1 MSLFH
6 IYFGHVC
13 VCKKYHKMLQYRVCV
28 CIYIRVN
35 TLRTEYFTLRTCISV
50 KRSRVEHFRG
60 LNMFPTGLAR
70 DGRPPLRKMPQIA
83 EALCSGKLHCTEGE
97 IATNLPITQLYISDF
112 YDQHGA
118 CITFKSLYQ
127 NHKAIVIFVRVSQP
141 FSCLL
146 LVLLHT

>member
-13 VCKKYHKMLQYRVCV
+13 VCKKYHKMLQYRVCIHT
-28 CIYIRVN
+28 CEHIENRVFHIEN
-35 TLRTEYFTLRTCISV
+35 LYFSKAFSCRTFMGIKHVSH
-50 KRSRVEHFRG
+50 RSRAGWASSPEENATNSGGALV
-60 LNMFPTGLAR
+60 
-70 DGRPPLRKMPQIA
+70 
-83 EALCSGKLHCTEGE
+83 LCSGKLHCTEGE